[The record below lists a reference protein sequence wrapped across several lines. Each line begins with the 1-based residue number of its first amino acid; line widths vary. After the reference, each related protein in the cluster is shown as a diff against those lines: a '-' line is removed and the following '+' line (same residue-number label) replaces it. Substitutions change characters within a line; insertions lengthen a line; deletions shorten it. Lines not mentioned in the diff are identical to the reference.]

1 MKQQI
6 IKINGKPDVDSET
19 VWTWIT
25 NYISR
30 YKDGTRFEWE
40 IKIKAR
46 RKSDPQRK
54 LYFAAILPKFMEAV
68 GYDPPEYLDVHRF
81 LKIRWFEPQ
90 SQLLEDHGLKP
101 ITKDDHG
108 YYHNVPDLFSE
119 KSQIPVDVR
128 TRYIDWVTRI
138 ASEYGAEF

>member
-6 IKINGKPDVDSET
+6 IKKDGKPDTDKET
-19 VWTWIT
+19 LWLWVN

-30 YKDGTRFEWE
+30 YKDGSCFEWE
-40 IKIKAR
+40 IKIR
-46 RKSDPQRK
+46 TRKKSNPQRK
-54 LYFAAILPKFMEAV
+54 LYFASILPSFMSAV

-90 SQLLEDHGLKP
+90 AGLLVECGLKP

-108 YYHNVPDLFSE
+108 YYHNVPDLFSS
-119 KSQIPVDVR
+119 KSQIPVGIR
-128 TRYIDWVTRI
+128 TKYIDWVTRI
-138 ASEYGAEF
+138 ASQYGAEI